1 MWGQRVQLCGVFQ
14 NKVKSSSALSRT
26 MLIKLS
32 HITEYFR
39 FNFCAI
45 QKLLEGKFC
54 TAQNCSESSS
64 ALSRIVLRQISL
76 SRTVQSQVLHSQNC
90 VELKF
95 CAVQNYAKSNSALS
109 RTVQSKFC
117 TVQNY
122 AKSNSALSRTMP
134 SQILHCRELCQ
145 VKTNSTLSG
154 IVPRK
159 IALCLVKFCTVRTV

>member
-45 QKLLEGKFC
+45 QKLFEGKFC

-90 VELKF
+90 VKLKF

-109 RTVQSKFC
+109 RTVQSPILHCPELFRVC
-117 TVQNY
+117 AAENCAASISV
-122 AKSNSALSRTMP
+122 LSRTVP
-134 SQILHCRELCQ
+134 RQILHCRESYREKLHC
-145 VKTNSTLSG
+145 
-154 IVPRK
+154 
-159 IALCLVKFCTVRTV
+159 A